1 MSRHCKMIVQ
11 VNSCPSSILSFCY
24 NDNAAQ
30 ITNTTTPTKVELM
43 HNKPLLMYGNITPKD
58 QHGNETQKHKV
69 TTIYRC
75 GFSGNKP
82 YCDV

>member
-1 MSRHCKMIVQ
+1 
-11 VNSCPSSILSFCY
+11 
-24 NDNAAQ
+24 
-30 ITNTTTPTKVELM
+30 M

-82 YCDV
+82 NSNVPHIRKDFEE